1 MRTKRERVR
10 LWVLGGLLLAT
21 ALFALFM
28 QVRRDRGMGPPAVA
42 GTGAGPGLKRP
53 VLGDEL
59 KPFLVRFGPAR
70 YSSHNEE
77 LFIRDFFSDERDG
90 FFVDIGAGHFRDRS
104 NTYFLEKKLDWSGIA
119 IDPLPD
125 LAAGYREHRPRTKFF
140 AAFVSDVSDRRAI
153 LHVGENPLFSSAQSG
168 FTKEY
173 TEVKATIEV
182 PTIRLDDLLDAE
194 GVRRI
199 DFVSLDVELH
209 EPQVLAGFDIRR
221 FLPRLVCV
229 EAHPQVRQQI
239 VDYFAQRQYV
249 VVAKYLRADP
259 QNLWFMPLSK

>member
-1 MRTKRERVR
+1 MCERAR
-10 LWVLGGLLLAT
+10 LWVLGGLLLAV
-21 ALFALFM
+21 ALVAVFL
-28 QVRRDRGMGPPAVA
+28 QVQRDDGREPPASA
-42 GTGAGPGLKRP
+42 GTSPGAGLKRP

-59 KPFLVRFGPAR
+59 KPFLERLGLAR

-77 LFIRDFFSDERDG
+77 LFVRDFFSDQRDG

-104 NTYFLEKKLDWSGIA
+104 NTYFLEKNLGWSGIA

-140 AAFVSDVSDRRAI
+140 AMFVSDASDQRAV
-153 LHVGENPLFSSAQSG
+153 LHVGENRLFSSARGG
-168 FTKEY
+168 FTEDY
-173 TEVKATIEV
+173 TNVKATIEV
-182 PTIRLDDLLDAE
+182 PTIKLDDLLDAE
-194 GVRRI
+194 GVRRV

-239 VDYFAQRQYV
+239 IDYFARRQYV
-249 VVAKYLRADP
+249 VVARYLRADP

>member
-1 MRTKRERVR
+1 MRDKQGRVR
-10 LWVLGGLLLAT
+10 LWVLGGLLLAVT
-21 ALFALFM
+21 LVALLL
-28 QVRRDRGMGPPAVA
+28 QVRRDDGMAPPAGA
-42 GTGAGPGLKRP
+42 GTGPGSGLKRP

-59 KPFLVRFGPAR
+59 RPFLERLGPAR
-70 YSSHNEE
+70 HSSHNEE
-77 LFIRDFFSDERDG
+77 LFVRDFFSDQRDG

-104 NTYFLEKKLDWSGIA
+104 NTYFLEKKLGWSGIA

-140 AAFVSDVSDRRAI
+140 AMFVSDVSDRRAV
-153 LHVGENPLFSSAQSG
+153 LYVGENRLFSSAQSA
-168 FTKEY
+168 FTEDY
-173 TEVKATIEV
+173 TNVKATIEV
-182 PTIRLDDLLDAE
+182 PTIKLDDLLDAE
-194 GVRRI
+194 RVGRV

-221 FLPRLVCV
+221 HLPRLVCV
-229 EAHPQVRQQI
+229 EAHPQVRQQ
-239 VDYFAQRQYV
+239 VLDYFAQRQYV